1 MDKELS
7 PARLTGFAGGLRR
20 RHIALVAGAALLVP
34 AAAAQG
40 ATKDMFA
47 GTPPKGLLK
56 GVPSFATDNAF
67 YAKRVT
73 IHKGDSVSFKIV
85 GFHNIYLPKKGDPIP
100 ELFAVDPGHP
110 VAGVKD
116 AAGADFWFNG
126 QPSLAINPQAAAPVG
141 GKTYDGSAAVGS
153 GLPLAGPP
161 KPLKVKFPKQGT
173 YSVLCLV
180 HPGMKGTI
188 VVKAKKAHIPTKKQD
203 RTRIKKQ
210 AKAASKLA
218 KKLVNGQGVPKGL
231 TVKAGNDKKGIATIA
246 FFPGT
251 KTVKVGQ
258 QVTFTMSNKS
268 TESHNVAFAPKAYA
282 QELAQAFIGP
292 NGLDARTVYPSQ
304 PPGTPLVVDGT
315 VHGNGFVNTGVLDD
329 VKSTP
334 LPKSATVSF
343 STPGTYQYYCIV
355 HGAEMKGTIKVTQ

>member
-1 MDKELS
+1 MEN
-7 PARLTGFAGGLRR
+7 LRR
-20 RHIALVAGAALLVP
+20 IAAIAGAALLIP

-56 GVPSFATDNAF
+56 GVPAFATDNAF

-100 ELFAVDPGHP
+100 GLFTVDPANP
-110 VAGVKD
+110 VADVKD
-116 AAGADFWFNG
+116 AAGTDFWFNG
-126 QPSLAINPQAAAPVG
+126 QPSFGINPQAAAPVG
-141 GKTYDGSAAVGS
+141 GKTYDGSEAVGS

-161 KPLKVKFPKQGT
+161 KPLKVKFPKKGKYT
-173 YSVLCLV
+173 VLCLL
-180 HPGMKGTI
+180 HPGMKGTV
-188 VVKAKKAHIPTKKQD
+188 VVKGKKAHIPSKKQD
-203 RTRIKKQ
+203 RKRIKKQ

-218 KKLVNGQGVPKGL
+218 KKLVAGQGVPSGL
-231 TVKAGNDKKGIATIA
+231 TVKAGNDKKGVATLA
-246 FFPGT
+246 FFAAK
-251 KTVKVGQ
+251 KTLKVGQ

-268 TESHNVAFAPKAYA
+268 TESHNVAFAPEDYA
-282 QELAQAFIGP
+282 KELAAAFIGP
-292 NGLDARTVYPSQ
+292 TGLDPRTVYPSQ

-329 VKSTP
+329 DKATP
-334 LPKSATVSF
+334 LPKSAVVSF
-343 STPGTYQYYCIV
+343 SKPGTYQYYCIV
-355 HGAEMKGTIKVTQ
+355 HGAEMKGSITVTQ

>member
-1 MDKELS
+1 MENLR
-7 PARLTGFAGGLRR
+7 RLTL
-20 RHIALVAGAALLVP
+20 IAGAALLIP

-56 GVPSFATDNAF
+56 GVPEFATDNAF

-100 ELFAVDPGHP
+100 GLFTVDPSNP
-110 VAGVKD
+110 VADVKD

-126 QPSLAINPQAAAPVG
+126 QPSFAINPQAAAPVG
-141 GKTYDGSAAVGS
+141 GKTYDGSEAVGS

-161 KPLKVKFPKQGT
+161 KPLKVKFPKKGKYT
-173 YSVLCLV
+173 VLCLV

-188 VVKAKKAHIPTKKQD
+188 VVKGKKAHIPTKKQD
-203 RTRIKKQ
+203 RKRIKKQ

-218 KKLVNGQGVPKGL
+218 KKLVAGQGVPSGL
-231 TVKAGNDKKGIATIA
+231 TVKAGNDKKGVATIA
-246 FFPGT
+246 FFPST

-258 QVTFTMSNKS
+258 QVTFTMSKKS
-268 TESHNVAFAPKAYA
+268 TETHNVAFAPEAYA
-282 QELAQAFIGP
+282 QELAQKFIGP
-292 NGLDARTVYPSQ
+292 TGLDPRTAYPSQ
-304 PPGTPLVVDGT
+304 PPGTPLVVGDST
-315 VHGNGFVNTGVLDD
+315 VHGNGFVNTGLLDD

-343 STPGTYQYYCIV
+343 SKPGTYQYYCIV

>member
-1 MDKELS
+1 MEN
-7 PARLTGFAGGLRR
+7 LRR
-20 RHIALVAGAALLVP
+20 IAAIAGAALLIP

-56 GVPSFATDNAF
+56 GVPAFATDNAF

-100 ELFAVDPGHP
+100 GLFTVDPANP
-110 VAGVKD
+110 VADVKD
-116 AAGADFWFNG
+116 AAGTDFWFNG
-126 QPSLAINPQAAAPVG
+126 QPSFGINPQAAAPVG
-141 GKTYDGSAAVGS
+141 GKTYDGSEAVGS

-161 KPLKVKFPKQGT
+161 EPLKVKFPKKGSYT
-173 YSVLCLV
+173 VLCLV
-180 HPGMKGTI
+180 HPGMKGTV
-188 VVKAKKAHIPTKKQD
+188 VVKGKKAHIPSKKQD
-203 RTRIKKQ
+203 RKRIKKQ

-218 KKLVNGQGVPKGL
+218 KKLVAGQGVPSGL
-231 TVKAGNDKKGIATIA
+231 TVKAGNDKKGVATLA
-246 FFPGT
+246 FFPAK

-268 TESHNVAFAPKAYA
+268 TETHNVAFAPEPYA
-282 QELAQAFIGP
+282 KELADMFIGP
-292 NGLDARTVYPSQ
+292 TGLDPRTVYPSQ
-304 PPGTPLVVDGT
+304 PPGTPLVADGT

-329 VKSTP
+329 DKATP
-334 LPKSATVSF
+334 LPKNAVVSF
-343 STPGTYQYYCIV
+343 SKPGTYQYYCIV
-355 HGAEMKGTIKVTQ
+355 HGAEMKGSITVTQ